1 MVKNEQLRNNDQLKR
16 IVPNAS
22 AASVPPRPPMFQT
35 IPIVIPQ
42 RSIDPHAID
51 ISSIKGRFAWEKI
64 ALGDTCMPVI
74 FRYVNIN
81 ITYRAFFQRLSLRNI
96 VLYRTI

>member
-74 FRYVNIN
+74 FRYVRCTEGKIRVKN
-81 ITYRAFFQRLSLRNI
+81 RFRFFSLYSIEN
-96 VLYRTI
+96 